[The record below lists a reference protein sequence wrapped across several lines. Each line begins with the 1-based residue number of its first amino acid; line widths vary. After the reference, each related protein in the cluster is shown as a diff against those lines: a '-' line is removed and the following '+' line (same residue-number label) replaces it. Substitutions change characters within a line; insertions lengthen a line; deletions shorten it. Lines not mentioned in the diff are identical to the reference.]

1 MRNAGSPNRGSQN
14 EIADFPGIVTVDSSP
29 ETSLAPLRLRPE
41 GRSLRAEIQLGRIQ
55 RNAARIQSKVGGRG
69 IWAVVKANAYGH
81 GAVPVSKAL
90 MAAGVHGLAVSSLE
104 EALELREG
112 GLTAPIL
119 VLGGLR
125 PEALPIASAHRLET
139 ALVGPEDLEAY
150 AGLLPTHPVRIHLK
164 LDTGMGRFGFL
175 PSEVGPCL
183 PGLVRLAP
191 WMEGLMGH
199 FATSDDPDRGF
210 SDRQRN
216 TFKACTG
223 MLENAGLRFPQ
234 RHHANS
240 DACLRGFLDGDT
252 HVRPGLSLYGLCA
265 SPAGRDLGLE
275 PALELVA
282 EVARVKI
289 IPPGTPVGYGRTF
302 VSSQAMKIA
311 TLHCGYADGYRRDLG
326 NRAVVGFKGST
337 HPVVGRVSMDY
348 LTLALP
354 VESEVLPGDPV
365 VLMSS
370 DPSQPHCAERLATLL
385 GTIPYELVCAL
396 HRRMARNYFE

>member
-1 MRNAGSPNRGSQN
+1 M
-14 EIADFPGIVTVDSSP
+14 
-29 ETSLAPLRLRPE
+29 
-41 GRSLRAEIQLGRIQ
+41 
-55 RNAARIQSKVGGRG
+55 
-69 IWAVVKANAYGH
+69 VKANAYGH
-81 GAVPVSKAL
+81 GALPVGKAL
-90 MAAGVHGLAVSSLE
+90 MEAGVHGLAVSSLE

-125 PEALPIASAHRLET
+125 PEALAIASAHRLEA
-139 ALVGPEDLEAY
+139 ALVGPEDLDAY
-150 AGLLPTHPVRIHLK
+150 ARLLPAHPVRIHLK

-183 PGLVRLAP
+183 SMLLKLAP

-210 SDRQRN
+210 SDRQRS
-216 TFKACTG
+216 TFKACTAL
-223 MLENAGLRFPQ
+223 LEDAGLRFAQ

-252 HVRPGLSLYGLCA
+252 HVRPGLSLYGLA
-265 SPAGRDLGLE
+265 TTGEGRAQGLE
-275 PALELVA
+275 PALEWVA
-282 EVARVKI
+282 EVARVKTV
-289 IPPGTPVGYGRTF
+289 PPGTPVGYGRTF
-302 VSSQAMKIA
+302 VSAQTMKIA

-326 NRAVVGFKGST
+326 NRAVVGWKGNT
-337 HPVVGRVSMDY
+337 FPVVGQVSMDY

-354 VESEVLPGDPV
+354 VEAEVQPGDPV
-365 VLMSS
+365 VLLSS
-370 DPSQPHCAERLATLL
+370 NSAHPHSAERLAALL

-396 HRRMARNYFE
+396 HRRMARIYID